1 MDSSKS
7 TASRNRGCFFEN
19 RISSK
24 HVITTHKDIVQSI
37 KVFQF
42 DGNVI

>member
-7 TASRNRGCFFEN
+7 KQPLEIEVFFEN

-24 HVITTHKDIVQSI
+24 HVITTHKDIVQII